1 MVVVEVLVVSV
12 VVVVV
17 AVNLY
22 PPRNYGMKSGKKKFL
37 PQIVTS
43 ELSLDKAAFIFLCD
57 AYEKLN
63 ENTDREMLR
72 FSKAIAPYK
81 VSFAGNW
88 ITSDNVQN
96 LKELTLLLAKK
107 IKQLGIPVLLLPDIG
122 QITIEKHLIR
132 NDALGIPYTIIL
144 NNSTLK
150 DGIITL
156 RSRDTTL
163 EVSHYPIIS
172 KFQKLLLLF

>member
-1 MVVVEVLVVSV
+1 
-12 VVVVV
+12 
-17 AVNLY
+17 
-22 PPRNYGMKSGKKKFL
+22 MKSGKKKFL

-72 FSKAIAPYK
+72 FSKALAPYK

-163 EVSHYPIIS
+163 EVSH
-172 KFQKLLLLF
+172 